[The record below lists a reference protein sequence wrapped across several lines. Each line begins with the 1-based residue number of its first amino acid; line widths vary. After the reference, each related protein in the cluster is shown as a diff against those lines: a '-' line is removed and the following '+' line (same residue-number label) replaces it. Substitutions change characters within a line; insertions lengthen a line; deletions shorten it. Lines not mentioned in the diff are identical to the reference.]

1 MWWGVV
7 PVSLY
12 RCGWEVGV
20 CRVVVWWGVVPVSL
34 YRVWLGGGGV

>member
-1 MWWGVV
+1 MG
-7 PVSLY
+7 
-12 RCGWEVGV
+12 RGEGG